1 MKYLFIR
8 YRVLEY
14 RQRRQMNINM
24 NRECLEGKV
33 VNPFTGRCINKE
45 ALEKMMKK
53 IEKDKAKGTG
63 TGVLEPHNKRL
74 IDNLKILAD
83 YERINNEPFK
93 VKAYEKVIDSIELY
107 DKNIETLEDIK
118 LLKGVGK
125 KIEDKLIEFINTGNI
140 TEVDNALND
149 PKYILG
155 SKLKNIYGVGPAKIT
170 ELMTKVKDIE
180 ELREHPELLNEKQK
194 LGLKYYDDMCIRI
207 PIVEGRKHYKFVKK
221 ILDSLYKG
229 AGTGAGAGAEFEFV
243 GSFRRKNKDMGD
255 IDILIKNRPGLVIK
269 DIIKAFED
277 SSYVIERLALGQNKF
292 MGLCKL
298 SPELPARRIDILV
311 ADPSYYY
318 FALLYFTGSYNF
330 NIQMRKIALKRG
342 LSLSE
347 YGFKEANAGKADKAG
362 KAGKAGIIDTTDIIH
377 SEEDIFKYLEMD
389 YVEPHKR

>member
-1 MKYLFIR
+1 
-8 YRVLEY
+8 
-14 RQRRQMNINM
+14 MNINM

-33 VNPFTGRCINKE
+33 VNPSTGRCINKE
-45 ALEKMMKK
+45 ALDKKMKK
-53 IEKDKAKGTG
+53 IEKDKAKGV
-63 TGVLEPHNKRL
+63 GVLEPHNKRL
-74 IDNLKILAD
+74 IDSLKILAD

-93 VKAYEKVIDSIELY
+93 VKAYEKVIDSIELC

-155 SKLKNIYGVGPAKIT
+155 NKLKNIYGVGPAKIT

-180 ELREHPELLNEKQK
+180 ELREHPELLNDKQK
-194 LGLKYYDDMCIRI
+194 IGLKYYDDMCIRI

-229 AGTGAGAGAEFEFV
+229 AGAGASPEFEFV

-255 IDILIKNRPGLVIK
+255 IDILIKNRPGLVLK
-269 DIIKAFED
+269 DIIKVFEE
-277 SSYVIERLALGQNKF
+277 SSYVIERLALGINKF

-311 ADPSYYY
+311 ADHSYYY

-347 YGFKEANAGKADKAG
+347 YGFKEANGGKAANGGKEAKAG
-362 KAGKAGIIDTTDIIH
+362 KVGIIDTEDIIH

>member
-1 MKYLFIR
+1 
-8 YRVLEY
+8 
-14 RQRRQMNINM
+14 MNINM
-24 NRECLEGKV
+24 NKECLEGKV
-33 VNPFTGRCINKE
+33 VNPSTGRCINKE
-45 ALEKMMKK
+45 ALDKKMKK
-53 IEKDKAKGTG
+53 IEKDKAKGV
-63 TGVLEPHNKRL
+63 GVLEPHNKRL
-74 IDNLKILAD
+74 IDSLKILAD

-93 VKAYEKVIDSIELY
+93 VKAYEKVIDSIELC

-155 SKLKNIYGVGPAKIT
+155 NKLKNIYGVGPAKIT
-170 ELMTKVKDIE
+170 ELMTKVNDIE
-180 ELREHPELLNEKQK
+180 ELREHPELLNDKQK
-194 LGLKYYDDMCIRI
+194 IGLKYYDDMCIRI

-229 AGTGAGAGAEFEFV
+229 AGAGAGASPEFEFV

-255 IDILIKNRPGLVIK
+255 IDILIKNRPGLVLK
-269 DIIKAFED
+269 DIIKVFEE
-277 SSYVIERLALGQNKF
+277 SSYVIERLALGINKF

-347 YGFKEANAGKADKAG
+347 YGFKEANGGKAANGGKEAKAG
-362 KAGKAGIIDTTDIIH
+362 KVGIIDTEDIIH

>member
-1 MKYLFIR
+1 
-8 YRVLEY
+8 
-14 RQRRQMNINM
+14 M
-24 NRECLEGKV
+24 NRNCPEGKV
-33 VNPFTGRCINKE
+33 VNPLTGRCINKE
-45 ALEKMMKK
+45 ALDKKMKK
-53 IEKDKAKGTG
+53 IEKDKGKGAG
-63 TGVLEPHNKRL
+63 PLEPINKRL

-83 YERINNEPFK
+83 YERINKEPFK
-93 VKAYEKVIDSIELY
+93 VKAYEKVIDSIELC

-155 SKLKNIYGVGPAKIT
+155 SKLKDIYGVGPAKIT
-170 ELMTKVKDIE
+170 ELMTKVKDFE
-180 ELREHPELLNEKQK
+180 ELREHPELLNDKQR
-194 LGLKYYDDMCIRI
+194 LGLKYYDDMRIRI
-207 PIVEGRKHYKFVKK
+207 PIAEGRKHYKFVKK

-229 AGTGAGAGAEFEFV
+229 GGDGAGAVPEFEFV

-330 NIQMRKIALKRG
+330 NIQMRKIALKKG

-347 YGFKEANAGKADKAG
+347 YGFKEANAAKAG
-362 KAGKAGIIDTTDIIH
+362 NAGKAGILDTTDIIH